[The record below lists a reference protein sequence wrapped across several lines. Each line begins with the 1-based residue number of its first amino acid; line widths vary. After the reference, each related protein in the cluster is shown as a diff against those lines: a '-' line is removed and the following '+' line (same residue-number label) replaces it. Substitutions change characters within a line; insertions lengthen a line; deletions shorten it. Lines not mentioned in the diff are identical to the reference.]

1 MIKEKL
7 AKLIDVKSIISL
19 ALTFVFCYLAIM
31 GIIAPELFIPIF
43 TTVIAFYFG
52 TQYQK
57 KTQQNNTAENA

>member
-1 MIKEKL
+1 MIKNKL

-19 ALTFVFCYLAIM
+19 ALTLVFCYLAIV
-31 GIIAPELFIPIF
+31 GIITAELFIPIF

-57 KTQQNNTAENA
+57 KNQTTENN